1 MNQRMNLNSIQI
13 DILSEADQA
22 RALLA
27 VKEIATSIG
36 FSTSS
41 IAAITTAVSELVRN
55 ILKYAGNG
63 HVRFDPTSANG
74 TKGLRITVRDS
85 GPGIADIEQAMAD
98 HYSSSGTLGLG
109 LPGVKR
115 MVDEFEID
123 SAPGRGTRVVVTKW
137 VTPAKSAKF
146 SDKKKN
152 AVRPR
157 LESSQHKLKDD
168 PAATLSSSTIA
179 ASAKREAPD
188 TADPDEKTPEWGV
201 WGRPCGGE
209 LVSGDTIIVKQ
220 IGTEIACAVVDV
232 LGHGPDAHDLAKH
245 IESFLGR
252 EMSAEPVATLQ
263 LLHGELRGSR
273 GAVAGFAVFSPATGN
288 VRFAACGNIV
298 ARRMGEAEVS
308 LHSAEGTLGQSI
320 RTPTEQKLVL
330 QEKDVLLIHTDG
342 IQSRFGMKDYPKIRY
357 ENAKVIAKTIVEKF
371 GRSYDDATCLAL
383 RYTP

>member
-1 MNQRMNLNSIQI
+1 MNLNSIQI

-22 RALLA
+22 RALVAVQGLA
-27 VKEIATSIG
+27 ASIG

-63 HVRFDPTSANG
+63 HVRFDPARKNG
-74 TKGLRITVRDS
+74 ASGLKITVRDN

-123 SAPGRGTRVVVTKW
+123 SAPGKGTRVIVTKW
-137 VTPAKSAKF
+137 VTPAKSAKLG
-146 SDKKKN
+146 DIQKN
-152 AVRPR
+152 AIRTPSQ
-157 LESSQHKLKDD
+157 SSQHKLNDD
-168 PAATLSSSTIA
+168 PAATISSSTIVA
-179 ASAKREAPD
+179 NARTEVVGTGNS
-188 TADPDEKTPEWGV
+188 DEKIPEWGI

-220 IGTEIACAVVDV
+220 LKNEIACAVVDV
-232 LGHGPDAHDLAKH
+232 LGHGPDAHNLAKH
-245 IESFLGR
+245 VETFLGR
-252 EMSAEPVATLQ
+252 RMSADPTATLQ
-263 LLHGELRGSR
+263 LLHSELRGTR
-273 GAVAGFAVFSPATGN
+273 GAVAGIAVFNPATGK

-320 RTPTEQKLVL
+320 RSPTEQNLVL
-330 QEKDVLLIHTDG
+330 QGKDVLLVHTDG
-342 IQSRFGMKDYPKIRY
+342 IQSRFSMKDYPTIRY
-357 ENAKVIAKTIVEKF
+357 EHAQVIAKTIVEKF

-383 RYTP
+383 RYKP